1 MELSDRQIKKY
12 SAKFAP
18 LINPNTTCFVMDEND
33 RMVAFGVGAP
43 SLASALQK
51 HRGRLMPTGWIDVLK
66 AFRRNDTVDLLLI
79 AVHPDYQKK
88 GVNAI
93 ILSKAMKG
101 CHKLG
106 IKQAET
112 GPMLELNDKVQ
123 SQWKDFQTE
132 QHKRR
137 RCFIKQL

>member
-1 MELSDRQIKKY
+1 
-12 SAKFAP
+12 
-18 LINPNTTCFVMDEND
+18 MDEND

-43 SLASALQK
+43 SLAAALQK
-51 HRGRLMPTGWIDVLK
+51 NRGRLMPTGWMDVLK
-66 AFRRNDTVDLLLI
+66 AFRKNDTVDLLLI